1 MERQG
6 EAGAIGPD
14 SRDSV
19 LPCQRQEH
27 VERCVL
33 GNTEEGA
40 EHYSFCTGACHHEFQ
55 SRQGTTRQVLM
66 TCPQGRK
73 RQPWFGSKA
82 NGYNAIDSGGRGYRA
97 HATFLSHTHTH
108 IHTHTVDH

>member
-19 LPCQRQEH
+19 LPCQRQER
-27 VERCVL
+27 VERCVP

-55 SRQGTTRQVLM
+55 SRQGITRQVLNDM
-66 TCPQGRK
+66 STREEEAAMVWFKSK
-73 RQPWFGSKA
+73 RLQC
-82 NGYNAIDSGGRGYRA
+82 Y
-97 HATFLSHTHTH
+97 
-108 IHTHTVDH
+108 